1 MYLSKTH
8 IHLDVDDACQSA
20 TFYEALLGA
29 PPARQS
35 SVSAVFDFDSPP
47 LVLTVEERAGRKR
60 AKGSKSSRF
69 SLVVTKPQ
77 HVGVAAIA
85 LRRAGVQLRLEDQG
99 IEAEDPD
106 GNAWQVRFVESAP
119 GRFVESIWPRRR
131 DGVKEPEGDEP

>member
-35 SVSAVFDFDSPP
+35 SVAAVFDFDSPP
-47 LVLTVEERAGRKR
+47 LVLTVEERGRGKH
-60 AKGSKSSRF
+60 AKSRGSGRY
-69 SLVVTKPQ
+69 SLVVTEPQ

-85 LRRAGVQLRLEDQG
+85 LRRAGVQLRLEDQA

-119 GRFVESIWPRRR
+119 GRFVEAM
-131 DGVKEPEGDEP
+131 

>member
-20 TFYEALLGA
+20 AFYKALLGA

-47 LVLTVEERAGRKR
+47 LVLTVEERRRGKPARGTKPPRS
-60 AKGSKSSRF
+60 GRF
-69 SLVVTKPQ
+69 SLVVTQPQ

-85 LRRAGVQLRLEDQG
+85 LRRAGVQLRLEDEG

-119 GRFVESIWPRRR
+119 GRFVEAI
-131 DGVKEPEGDEP
+131 

>member
-1 MYLSKTH
+1 MHLSKTQ
-8 IHLDVDDACQSA
+8 IHLDVDDAGQSA

-35 SVSAVFDFDSPP
+35 AVAAVFDFDSPP
-47 LVLTVEERAGRKR
+47 LVLTVEARASAKR
-60 AKGSKSSRF
+60 AKGRTSGRF

-77 HVGVAAIA
+77 HVGIAAIA

-119 GRFVESIWPRRR
+119 GRSVEAF
-131 DGVKEPEGDEP
+131 

>member
-1 MYLSKTH
+1 MQLSKTH
-8 IHLDVDDACQSA
+8 IHLDVDDAGQSA

-29 PPARQS
+29 PPARRS
-35 SVSAVFDFDSPP
+35 SVAAVFDFDSPP
-47 LVLTVEERAGRKR
+47 LVLTVEARARGKRGKGR
-60 AKGSKSSRF
+60 GSGRF

-85 LRRAGVQLRLEDQG
+85 LRRAGVQLRLEDQA

-119 GRFVESIWPRRR
+119 GRFVQAF
-131 DGVKEPEGDEP
+131 